1 MGLENLKRRLY
12 NKISPQRKYQL
23 EKENRPI
30 QNAIENAFTLGL
42 YCPRP
47 PRPAPPARR
56 RGRASRA
63 DTFGS
68 LVLCLGPEQFSVREA
83 CYFLTVSMTTVGYGD
98 VSPTTKSA
106 KLFMMIYI
114 LIGLAVCLPI
124 AMDAGAYVHTHL
136 GVFLMKLADTN
147 PDDNRS
153 PQWVKGVLAVVEIV
167 LPILFGTGYF
177 VITTQGDEECAWGKL
192 DALWWTFMTVT
203 TVGYGDLSLCH
214 PKTDMVFLIF
224 FVLSS
229 VVFVTA
235 AITTLSKLGDDIR
248 HEAREAELLASFNID
263 MIKDLDTDGDGV
275 DKNEYVL
282 GMLAAMGHLDDET
295 ILKYKRQ
302 FDEYDADGSGKLTKD
317 DLDLIDAKYKAS
329 AEASRSKVGRDLS
342 MSEALERAA
351 LHAIDTTEALLDN
364 VEDKL
369 EAAEET
375 IVKAGKRMTGASET
389 DIVEAMEKKKERK
402 ARKKERKAAKRRAAA
417 AADNRAADAFCCL
430 NPEMPADDA
439 AARV

>member
-1 MGLENLKRRLY
+1 M
-12 NKISPQRKYQL
+12 
-23 EKENRPI
+23 
-30 QNAIENAFTLGL
+30 
-42 YCPRP
+42 
-47 PRPAPPARR
+47 
-56 RGRASRA
+56 
-63 DTFGS
+63 
-68 LVLCLGPEQFSVREA
+68 V
-83 CYFLTVSMTTVGYGD
+83 
-98 VSPTTKSA
+98 
-106 KLFMMIYI
+106 YI

-136 GVFLMKLADTN
+136 MVFLMKLADNN

-177 VITTQGDEECAWGKL
+177 VMTTAGDEECAWGNL
-192 DALWWTFMTVT
+192 DAL
-203 TVGYGDLSLCH
+203 C
-214 PKTDMVFLIF
+214 
-224 FVLSS
+224 

-248 HEAREAELLASFNID
+248 KEAREAELLASFNID

-275 DKNEYVL
+275 DKNDSTSTTRT
-282 GMLAAMGHLDDET
+282 A
-295 ILKYKRQ
+295 
-302 FDEYDADGSGKLTKD
+302 GKLTKD

-342 MSEALERAA
+342 MSGALERARAPRDRHHRA
-351 LHAIDTTEALLDN
+351 LIEG

-375 IVKAGKRMTGASET
+375 IVKAGQRMTGASEA

-402 ARKKERKAAKRRAAA
+402 ARKKERKAAKKRAA